1 VPQITKLRFV
11 LLVLELFVLNCL
23 IDFLIEED
31 SENPTNHSSHSSLA
45 KHSDGFALWK
55 SLKSNL
61 FFTLT
66 DGRGQVISRLR
77 ISCWKKY

>member
-1 VPQITKLRFV
+1 MCVRIYFSSCAILKLKPLSLKFKQPSP
-11 LLVLELFVLNCL
+11 
-23 IDFLIEED
+23 

-66 DGRGQVISRLR
+66 DGRGQVISRLG